1 MKTQQRNKKKVMD
14 HMTAQPMRKFLST
27 VRNYF
32 ALLQTPEMGVEDNKL
47 PTKEQQQTPSTVSG
61 RLPFIMLTSATNL
74 IQLQN
79 QLNGIV

>member
-1 MKTQQRNKKKVMD
+1 MD
-14 HMTAQPMRKFLST
+14 HIQMTAQPMRKFLSR

-47 PTKEQQQTPSTVSG
+47 PMEEQQQTPSTVSG
-61 RLPFIMLTSATNL
+61 RLLFIMLTSATNL